1 MKFCQQLS
9 SYLRTK
15 EYTGNRLYGDMFEQA
30 VLCDQG
36 GYDSVALTEH
46 HLINILMMPAPLQF
60 AVKIAEATQNINI
73 ITAVVVLPLHDMRV
87 YAGEVIASQI
97 FTNDRLFL
105 GVGRGAFAYEMARLD
120 SPLDKSR
127 EKFNESLDVLMAL
140 LSREGV
146 SWSGKYY
153 NFDKLTVMPRPMTK
167 NGPPI
172 MMAVLDPEGIYECT
186 KRGFHIMTTP
196 LSGDH
201 QLMLNQ
207 VDGFNRGK
215 REMGRKGGDLSLSL
229 SRVAFVAKNEQ
240 DKREKLE
247 MAYEYYSRFDNVF
260 TGPGKVNHG
269 MIDILPRKQSM
280 EELNESLLICSV
292 EEMID
297 KLWPYKEIGIDRL
310 ILNMNFGASHED
322 TMTSIEEFSDK
333 VIPHFS

>member
-15 EYTGNRLYGDMFEQA
+15 EYTGNRLFNDMFEQA

-46 HLINILMMPAPLQF
+46 HLINILMMPAPLHF
-60 AVKIAEATQNINI
+60 AIKIAQATKKINI

-97 FTNDRLFL
+97 FTNNRLIL
-105 GVGRGAFAYEMARLD
+105 GVGRGAFAYEMALLD
-120 SPLDKSR
+120 SPLEKSR
-127 EKFNESLDVLMAL
+127 EKFNESLDVLNAL
-140 LSREGV
+140 LTKEEV
-146 SWSGKYY
+146 TWKGKYY
-153 NFDKLTVMPRPMTK
+153 NFDKLTVMPRPMTE

-172 MMAVLDPEGIYECT
+172 MMAVLNPEGIYQCT
-186 KRGFHIMTTP
+186 KKGFHILTTP

-201 QLMLNQ
+201 QLMLDQ
-207 VDGFNRGK
+207 VDGFNRAKKELGQ
-215 REMGRKGGDLSLSL
+215 KGEDLSLSL
-229 SRVAFVAKNEQ
+229 SRVAFISKNEK

-260 TGPGKVNHG
+260 TGPGKVSHG

-297 KLWPYKEIGIDRL
+297 KLSPYEEIGIDRL
-310 ILNMNFGASHED
+310 ILNMNFGASHKD
-322 TMTSIEEFSDK
+322 TMTSIQQFAEK

>member
-15 EYTGNRLYGDMFEQA
+15 EYTGNRLFNDMFEQA

-46 HLINILMMPAPLQF
+46 HLINILMMPAPLHF
-60 AVKIAEATQNINI
+60 AIKIAQATKKINI

-97 FTNDRLFL
+97 FTNNRLIL
-105 GVGRGAFAYEMARLD
+105 GVGRGAFAYEMALLD
-120 SPLDKSR
+120 SPLEKSR
-127 EKFNESLDVLMAL
+127 EKFNESLDVLNAL
-140 LSREGV
+140 LTKEEV
-146 SWSGKYY
+146 TWKGKYY
-153 NFDKLTVMPRPMTK
+153 NFDKLTVMPRPMTE

-172 MMAVLDPEGIYECT
+172 MMAVLNPEGIYQCT
-186 KRGFHIMTTP
+186 KKGFHILTTP

-201 QLMLNQ
+201 QLMLDQ
-207 VDGFNRGK
+207 VDGFNRAKKELGQ
-215 REMGRKGGDLSLSL
+215 KGEDLSLSL
-229 SRVAFVAKNEQ
+229 SRVAFISKNEK

-260 TGPGKVNHG
+260 TGPGKVSHG

-297 KLWPYKEIGIDRL
+297 KLSPYEEIGIDRL
-310 ILNMNFGASHED
+310 ILNMNFGASQKD
-322 TMTSIEEFSDK
+322 TMTSIQQFAEK
-333 VIPHFS
+333 VSPHFS

>member
-15 EYTGNRLYGDMFEQA
+15 EYTGNRLFNDMFEQA
-30 VLCDQG
+30 VLCEQG

-46 HLINILMMPAPLQF
+46 HLINILMMPAPLHF
-60 AVKIAEATQNINI
+60 AIKIAQATKKINI

-97 FTNDRLFL
+97 FTNNRLIL
-105 GVGRGAFAYEMARLD
+105 GVGRGAFAYEMALLD
-120 SPLDKSR
+120 SPLEKSR
-127 EKFNESLDVLMAL
+127 EKFNESLDVLNAL
-140 LSREGV
+140 LTKEEV
-146 SWSGKYY
+146 TWKGKYY
-153 NFDKLTVMPRPMTK
+153 NFDKLTVMPRPMTE

-172 MMAVLDPEGIYECT
+172 MMAVLNPEGIYQCT
-186 KRGFHIMTTP
+186 KKGFHILTTP

-201 QLMLNQ
+201 QLMLDQ
-207 VDGFNRGK
+207 VDGFNRAKQELGQ
-215 REMGRKGGDLSLSL
+215 KGEDLSLSL
-229 SRVAFVAKNEQ
+229 SRVAFISKNEK
-240 DKREKLE
+240 DKKEKLE

-260 TGPGKVNHG
+260 TGPGKVSHG

-297 KLWPYKEIGIDRL
+297 KLSPYEEIGIDRL
-310 ILNMNFGASHED
+310 ILNMNFGASQQD
-322 TMTSIEEFSDK
+322 TMTSIQQFAEK